1 MNYELRHFDTPLM
14 RFSAEENT
22 SIPEIEILWIDEE
35 NTKLL
40 PLDLELS
47 GESVRKW
54 LKNRSIP
61 KNRAYVN
68 RILSKSGLSLNRPM
82 DIIKVSKGLSL
93 NDCYWV
99 TEEGFSGSFAE
110 YNLYDNRFSR
120 RLALIAMTGYGSGV
134 RS

>member
-61 KNRAYVN
+61 
-68 RILSKSGLSLNRPM
+68 L
-82 DIIKVSKGLSL
+82 IIR
-93 NDCYWV
+93 W
-99 TEEGFSGSFAE
+99 TA
-110 YNLYDNRFSR
+110 
-120 RLALIAMTGYGSGV
+120 
-134 RS
+134 